1 MYKIPSSLLE
11 EIKKNLVG
19 VIEELWL
26 SSELTP
32 EEFAELKQVIESK
45 RLIKLLEDEFRV

>member
-1 MYKIPSSLLE
+1 MYKIPESLLK

-32 EEFAELKQVIESK
+32 EEFAELKQVEESK
-45 RLIKLLEDEFRV
+45 RLIELLKVNYGI

>member
-1 MYKIPSSLLE
+1 MFKIPESLLKD
-11 EIKKNLVG
+11 IKKNLVG
-19 VIEELWL
+19 VIEELWI

-45 RLIKLLEDEFRV
+45 RLIELLELNYNV